1 MKVLRVHAPG
11 TPSAVADAVGRAAVE
26 FNRGLDIRLRF
37 LSIGIEETVLVVE
50 DAAGAAESVS
60 AAVNERA
67 PDAVVLF
74 GDGAAALAAATTAAR
89 ARTALVRVGAGRRD
103 GADGDAARAIDR
115 LAALLIVDGSAAA
128 AALDAENVSA
138 PRVDVG
144 DFADPAAGEKIVRAV
159 SRARRGS
166 TGGGAVGA
174 TGGR

>member
-11 TPSAVADAVGRAAVE
+11 TSTAVADAVGRAAVE

-37 LSIGIEETVLVVE
+37 LSIGIEETVVE
-50 DAAGAAESVS
+50 VKDAADAAEAVA
-60 AAVNERA
+60 AAVSERA

-74 GDGAAALAAATTAAR
+74 GDGAAALAAATSAAR
-89 ARTALVRVGAGRRD
+89 GRTALVRVGAGRRV
-103 GADGDAARAIDR
+103 GADADSARAIDR
-115 LAALLIVDGSAAA
+115 LAALLIVDGPAAA
-128 AALDAENVSA
+128 AALDAENLVV

-144 DFADPAAGEKIVRAV
+144 DFEDPSAGEKIVRAV

-166 TGGGAVGA
+166 AAGGAGGA